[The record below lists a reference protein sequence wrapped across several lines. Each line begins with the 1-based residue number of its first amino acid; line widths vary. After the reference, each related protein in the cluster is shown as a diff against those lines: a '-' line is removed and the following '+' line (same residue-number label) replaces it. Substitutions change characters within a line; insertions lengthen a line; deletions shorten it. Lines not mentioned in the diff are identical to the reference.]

1 MNKVTIDRD
10 RGAPLHHQI
19 YLVLADGIATGRYA
33 IGEAQLRPLQSSSA
47 CGRLPSGSAG
57 R

>member
-33 IGEAQLRPLQSSSA
+33 IGEA
-47 CGRLPSGSAG
+47 LPTEEQGLPGS
-57 R
+57 